1 MNRETSCKLLRE
13 ITPLTQSDCFSVFSR
28 NKKEFDFPLH
38 FHEEIELNFIKNAAG
53 AKRVIGDH
61 VEEISDTELVLVGSN
76 LQHGWFTNKCKSKE
90 IQEITIQFHRDLFDE
105 KFLQRNQLS
114 FIRTLFQRSSRG
126 VLFSRETALS
136 ITPRIHEL
144 AQKHGFDSV
153 LELMSILHDLSI
165 SRNFRTLSDA
175 SFNKEILSFNSRR
188 IEKIMEHI
196 NNNFGQNITL
206 SDASKIAGMTEVS
219 LSRFFKL
226 RTGKTFV
233 DTLNDVRLGHAS
245 RMLIE
250 TTHSVNEIAY
260 KCGFNNMSNFNR
272 IFKKKKDSTPKEFR
286 NSYASVGV
294 RTFV

>member
-1 MNRETSCKLLRE
+1 MNTNLLRE

-28 NKKEFDFPLH
+28 IKTEFDFPLH
-38 FHEEIELNFIKNAAG
+38 FHEEIELNFIQNAAG

-61 VEEISDTELVLVGSN
+61 VEEIDDIELVLVGSN
-76 LQHGWFTNKCKSKE
+76 LQHGWFTHKCQAENIK
-90 IQEITIQFHRDLFDE
+90 EITIQFHRDLFEE
-105 KFLQRNQLS
+105 KFLQRNQLT
-114 FIRTLFQRSSRG
+114 FIKNLFQRASRG
-126 VLFSRETALS
+126 VLFSKETTLS
-136 ITPRIHEL
+136 IMPRIKEL
-144 AQKHGFDSV
+144 TEMQGFDSV
-153 LELMSILHDLSI
+153 LELMSILHDLSV

-175 SFNKEILSFNSRR
+175 SFNKETISYNSRR
-188 IEKIMEHI
+188 IESIMEYV
-196 NNNFGQNITL
+196 NNNFSQNITL
-206 SDASKIAGMTEVS
+206 RDAAKIAGMTEVS

-226 RTGKTFV
+226 RTGKTFI

-250 TTHSVNEIAY
+250 TTQSVNEIAY

-286 NSYASVGV
+286 NSYNAVGV